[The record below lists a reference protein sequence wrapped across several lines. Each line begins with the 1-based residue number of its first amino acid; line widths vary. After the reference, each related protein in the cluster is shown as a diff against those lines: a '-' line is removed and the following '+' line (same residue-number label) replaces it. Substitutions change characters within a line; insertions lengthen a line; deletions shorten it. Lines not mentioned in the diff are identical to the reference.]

1 MSLLNNEIAENIKI
15 LIQEARSKMADM
27 EYKNLSN
34 KEFWF
39 KRDNIFER
47 IKKDK
52 RLCAVING
60 KHVLLSNG
68 LLFLVS
74 ELEKG
79 EAQ

>member
-1 MSLLNNEIAENIKI
+1 MSLVNNEISENIKI
-15 LIQEARSKMADM
+15 LIREARSKMADM

-34 KEFWF
+34 KEFWL

-52 RLCAVING
+52 SLCAVING
-60 KHVLLSNG
+60 KHVLLRNG
-68 LLFLVS
+68 ILALAS

>member
-1 MSLLNNEIAENIKI
+1 MSLLNNEISENIKI
-15 LIQEARSKMADM
+15 LTQEARSKMADM
-27 EYKNLSN
+27 EYKNLLN

-60 KHVLLSNG
+60 KHVLLNKG

-74 ELEKG
+74 ELEKE